1 MQKRLVKMLI
11 LIGQRTTGTTSLRNY
26 VRSLSVKTISE
37 KQSTKSDWEKRE
49 EEDRYI
55 MERMHP
61 AVMIPGF
68 FIGFMVIA
76 GCLFKGF
83 MGW

>member
-1 MQKRLVKMLI
+1 MVVM
-11 LIGQRTTGTTSLRNY
+11 
-26 VRSLSVKTISE
+26 TISE
-37 KQSTKSDWEKRE
+37 KQSTKSKWEKRE

-55 MERMHP
+55 MKRMHP

-68 FIGFMVIA
+68 FIGFMVIV
-76 GCLFKGF
+76 GCLFKGY

>member
-1 MQKRLVKMLI
+1 MVVM
-11 LIGQRTTGTTSLRNY
+11 
-26 VRSLSVKTISE
+26 TISE
-37 KQSTKSDWEKRE
+37 KQSTKSEWEKRE

-68 FIGFMVIA
+68 FIGFMVIV

>member
-1 MQKRLVKMLI
+1 MSESIDRDTHDHDMTYENEQSMF
-11 LIGQRTTGTTSLRNY
+11 
-26 VRSLSVKTISE
+26 TIPLKE
-37 KQSTKSDWEKRE
+37 NE
-49 EEDRYI
+49 YI

-68 FIGFMVIA
+68 FIGFMVLI
-76 GCLFKGF
+76 GCLFKGY

>member
-1 MQKRLVKMLI
+1 MNKKH
-11 LIGQRTTGTTSLRNY
+11 
-26 VRSLSVKTISE
+26 
-37 KQSTKSDWEKRE
+37 WEKIDKE
-49 EEDRYI
+49 NEYI
-55 MERMHP
+55 MKRMHP

-76 GCLFKGF
+76 GCLFKGY

>member
-1 MQKRLVKMLI
+1 MNK
-11 LIGQRTTGTTSLRNY
+11 
-26 VRSLSVKTISE
+26 
-37 KQSTKSDWEKRE
+37 WEKRE

-68 FIGFMVIA
+68 FIGFMVIV
-76 GCLFKGF
+76 GCLFKGY

>member
-1 MQKRLVKMLI
+1 MLVRMLI
-11 LIGQRTTGTTSLRNY
+11 LIGQRTIGITSLKNY
-26 VRSLSVKTISE
+26 VRSMVVMTISE
-37 KQSTKSDWEKRE
+37 KQSTKSEWEKRE

-68 FIGFMVIA
+68 FIGFMVIV
-76 GCLFKGF
+76 GCLFKGY

>member
-1 MQKRLVKMLI
+1 MIDYNKI
-11 LIGQRTTGTTSLRNY
+11 
-26 VRSLSVKTISE
+26 E
-37 KQSTKSDWEKRE
+37 KDN
-49 EEDRYI
+49 EDI
-55 MERMHP
+55 KKRMHP

-76 GCLFKGF
+76 GCLFKGY

>member
-1 MQKRLVKMLI
+1 MNKEHWDKI
-11 LIGQRTTGTTSLRNY
+11 
-26 VRSLSVKTISE
+26 E
-37 KQSTKSDWEKRE
+37 KDNE
-49 EEDRYI
+49 E
-55 MERMHP
+55 MKRMHP

-76 GCLFKGF
+76 GCLFKGY

>member
-1 MQKRLVKMLI
+1 MVVM
-11 LIGQRTTGTTSLRNY
+11 
-26 VRSLSVKTISE
+26 TISE
-37 KQSTKSDWEKRE
+37 KQSTKSKWEKRE

-55 MERMHP
+55 MDRMHP

-68 FIGFMVIA
+68 FIGFMVIV
-76 GCLFKGF
+76 GCLFKGY

>member
-1 MQKRLVKMLI
+1 MLI
-11 LIGQRTTGTTSLRNY
+11 LIGQRTIGITSSKNY
-26 VRSLSVKTISE
+26 VRSMVVMTISE
-37 KQSTKSDWEKRE
+37 KQSTKSKWEKRE

-68 FIGFMVIA
+68 FIGFMVIV
-76 GCLFKGF
+76 GCLFKGY

>member
-68 FIGFMVIA
+68 FIGFMVIV
-76 GCLFKGF
+76 GCLFKGY

>member
-1 MQKRLVKMLI
+1 MLVRMLI
-11 LIGQRTTGTTSLRNY
+11 LIGQRTIGITSSKNY
-26 VRSLSVKTISE
+26 VRSMVVMTISE
-37 KQSTKSDWEKRE
+37 KQSTKSKWEKRE

-68 FIGFMVIA
+68 FIGFMVFV
-76 GCLFKGF
+76 GCLFKGY

>member
-1 MQKRLVKMLI
+1 MVAM
-11 LIGQRTTGTTSLRNY
+11 
-26 VRSLSVKTISE
+26 TISE
-37 KQSTKSDWEKRE
+37 KQSTKSKWEKRE

-68 FIGFMVIA
+68 FIGFMVIV
-76 GCLFKGF
+76 GCLFKGY

>member
-1 MQKRLVKMLI
+1 MVVM
-11 LIGQRTTGTTSLRNY
+11 
-26 VRSLSVKTISE
+26 TISE
-37 KQSTKSDWEKRE
+37 KQSTKSEWEKRE

-68 FIGFMVIA
+68 FIGFMVIV
-76 GCLFKGF
+76 GCLFKGY
-83 MGW
+83 MGL